1 MKKTLMLLLAL
12 LVGACS
18 PSSAQN
24 APLGAPAG
32 SPQDVQVTVMG
43 FESATFEYPKGE
55 PELIPGLYDAVIV
68 GGGMSGLTAC
78 FYLKDRKIVVLERA
92 SQVGGLAHRGVTGD
106 GVAYGRGSAY
116 YSEPPENVHVWY
128 KEMGLTPIEE
138 TVIPSPIDS
147 YHRNGKL
154 IVDMWE
160 EESFKQLPPE
170 FRAFYKKLLKDD
182 KAGKVAVQPMD
193 KADDVTLDAISAAEY
208 IKPFG
213 AEVKAYLDSYCQS
226 ALGCY
231 TDDVSALAFVNF
243 YTSEITHRY
252 AWPGGTGG
260 ASVILGEKLKEYART
275 GCMVT
280 KVEQDAD
287 GVTVDYVQNSKLFRI
302 RGRHAILAVPLRVTA
317 HIFPGLPEERKKLI
331 AGMKYAD
338 YVVHQVFASKDYYTP
353 TYDTWFTD
361 KSFTDLIVARW
372 IETKGFKEAPRSG
385 PGILSI
391 YQPLAPG
398 KETRPLNEI
407 TVKSLAVK
415 AVSELVEIVPDLKK
429 EPTLKVES
437 YRWPASIHI
446 VPPHFFTKVAPK
458 LIPPVGRV
466 AFAGNN
472 LGTPSFEEALYRGHE
487 AAMFVREKLGLVPA
501 DAKK

>member
-1 MKKTLMLLLAL
+1 MKKNLTLVLAL
-12 LVGACS
+12 LVAACS
-18 PSSAQN
+18 PSPGQTAS
-24 APLGAPAG
+24 PA
-32 SPQDVQVTVMG
+32 QDVQVTVMG
-43 FESATFEYPKGE
+43 FESATFDMPKGE
-55 PELIPGLYDAVIV
+55 PELVTGLYDSIIV

-92 SQVGGLAHRGVTGD
+92 TQVGGLAHRGMTGD

-128 KEMGLTPIEE
+128 QEMGLTPIEE

-147 YHRNGKL
+147 YNRNGKL

-160 EESFKQLPPE
+160 EESFKQLPKE
-170 FRAFYKKLLKDD
+170 FRAFHRKLIKDD

-208 IKPFG
+208 LKPFG

-231 TDDVSALAFVNF
+231 TDDVSAMAFVNF

-260 ASVILGEKLKEYART
+260 ASAILGEKLKEYAKT
-275 GCMVT
+275 GCTVT
-280 KVEQDAD
+280 RVESDGD
-287 GVTVDYVQNSKLFRI
+287 GVLVDYVQHGRLYRI
-302 RGRHAILAVPLRVTA
+302 RGRTAILAVPLRVVA
-317 HIFPGLPEERKKLI
+317 HIFPSLPEERRKLI

-338 YVVHQVFASKDYYTP
+338 YIVHQVFASKDYYTR

-372 IETKGFKEAPRSG
+372 IETKGFKEKPKAG

-398 KETRPLNEI
+398 RETRPLNEN

-415 AVSELVEIVPDLKK
+415 AVSELTEIVPELKQ
-429 EPTLKVES
+429 EPVLKVES

-446 VPPHFFTKVAPK
+446 VPPGFFTQVAPK

-466 AFAGNN
+466 AFAANN
-472 LGTPSFEEALYRGHE
+472 LGTPSFEEAIYRGHE
-487 AAMFVREKLGLVPA
+487 AAMFVREQLGVPA
-501 DAKK
+501 EQKK

>member
-1 MKKTLMLLLAL
+1 MKHTLLLAL
-12 LVGACS
+12 LLAACS
-18 PSSAQN
+18 PS
-24 APLGAPAG
+24 APPTEGATAASSSQAP
-32 SPQDVQVTVMG
+32 DIQVTVMG
-43 FESATFEYPKGE
+43 FESATFEYPKGD
-55 PELIPGLYDAVIV
+55 PEFVSGLYDAVIV

-78 FYLKDRKIVVLERA
+78 WYLKDKKIVVLERA
-92 SQVGGLAHRGVTGD
+92 TQVGGLAHRGMTGD
-106 GVAYGRGSAY
+106 GIAYGRGSAY

-170 FRAFYKKLLKDD
+170 FRAFHKKLLKDD
-182 KAGKVAVQPMD
+182 KAGKVAIQPMEQAED
-193 KADDVTLDAISAAEY
+193 MTLDAISAAEY

-213 AEVKAYLDSYCQS
+213 KEVKAYLDSYCQS

-260 ASVILGEKLKEYART
+260 ASAILGEKLKKYAKT

-280 KVEQDAD
+280 KVAD
-287 GVTVDYVQNSKLFRI
+287 DGEGVTVDYVQNGKLYRI
-302 RGRHAILAVPLRVTA
+302 RGRQVILAVPLRVTA
-317 HIFPGLPEERKKLI
+317 HIFPGLPEERRKLI
-331 AGMKYAD
+331 ASLRYAD
-338 YVVHQVFASKDYYTP
+338 YVVHQVFTSKDHYTP

-372 IETKGFKEAPRSG
+372 IETKGFKQPPRSG

-398 KETRPLNEI
+398 RETRPLNEA
-407 TVKSLAVK
+407 TVKSLALK
-415 AVSELVEIVPDLKK
+415 AVSELCDIVPELKK
-429 EPTLKVES
+429 EPVLKVES

-446 VPPHFFTKVAPK
+446 VPPGFFTKVAPK

-466 AFAGNN
+466 SFAANN

-487 AAMFVREKLGLVPA
+487 AAMHVLQQLGPLPVKREK
-501 DAKK
+501 